1 MLSIVRLT
9 TEKVKIMGMSTRMT
23 MRLGKP
29 IVVLMLVRFVML
41 KSVSSVAVG
50 MRVDGGDA
58 ADHADVFVEQ

>member
-1 MLSIVRLT
+1 MR
-9 TEKVKIMGMSTRMT
+9 MSTRMT